1 MNELATSS
9 AAALAPNVKD
19 IGGTPDAEVL
29 DRNVRTTPQEM
40 TLAKFVYKT
49 FLDNEQY
56 AVRQGFHDQ
65 MRESWRVCRS
75 EYTPAEKAKLQR
87 LGIPEDV
94 SDPVVE
100 LRKFIAL
107 SQLKEIFSTSGN
119 FPAKLS
125 STSRPEVPKYVTEA
139 FLKQMLD
146 ELVQV
151 IQTTGVAPNEE
162 QAAEFG
168 RNRMAELMNA
178 EKEHAHDEIE
188 ILERRVRDDFEEAN
202 FIETFNLGMEYLTVY
217 GTALWEG
224 PVPCVRWKNDWDK
237 GGKTKIKRKAS
248 NGVAFRAIN
257 PLDVYPSPDQ
267 TEVEDGSICIKV
279 RFAPQELWLNA
290 TEVGG
295 EEAETGMWFRD
306 TIKDLLDKYPT
317 GGVRLSWQ
325 DGDEKNREMRGQ
337 STWMAGSSCM
347 MEGIS
352 YYGQVKG
359 NLLIHMGIIKTHD
372 GMAVSSDDYYEV
384 NAIVIDDYCV
394 YCRIINPCLGRPLT
408 KAQFYDATDAFF
420 GESLAQRLI
429 GYQRVMNGSLQSL
442 IVNMNMTGAPIV
454 WISAAEQLLD
464 KSPNRFKLEGGKVFA
479 FKRNVAGVNMSTGA
493 PMGVLRAESRV
504 NEILSVMNMAI
515 KRVDDISGIPSYTY
529 GQNVTGGAGRTYSG
543 LAMLTEAA
551 NRGMKMI
558 VDTISRKVINQ
569 MVRMDAYRLMLY
581 DDSINYSGDVE
592 VMPIGV
598 MGLILKQQEMQKVL
612 QLMQIVASNQVLV
625 QTIGPRG
632 LMELFRQVLE
642 TYDIVNIDKIIPS
655 KGDLDF
661 QEYVARLQNAA
672 KAQTMVNQTQ
682 QSQIEGLQGQPAAPR
697 TMNEEYAEGS
707 QPPQE
712 MVGMEGEPS
721 MLAMAGNADERRG
734 VA

>member
-9 AAALAPNVKD
+9 AAALAPDVKE
-19 IGGTPDAEVL
+19 IGGTPEAEVL
-29 DRNVRTTPQEM
+29 DRDVRTTPQEM

-119 FPAKLS
+119 FPAKLT

-202 FIETFNLGMEYLTVY
+202 FIEPFNLGMEYLTVY

-237 GGKTKIKRKAS
+237 SGKTKIKRKAS

-290 TEVGG
+290 TEAGG

-337 STWMAGSSCM
+337 STWMAGNSCM

-515 KRVDDISGIPSYTY
+515 KRIDDVSGIPSYTY

-592 VMPIGV
+592 VLPIGV

-672 KAQTMVNQTQ
+672 KAQTMANQAQ
-682 QSQIEGLQGQPAAPR
+682 QPQIEGLQGQPVAPR
-697 TMNEEYAEGS
+697 TMNEEYSEGS
-707 QPPQE
+707 QPSQE
-712 MVGMEGEPS
+712 MIGMEGEPS